1 MKYVLGVDGGNT
13 KTDYFLFNEKAEFV
27 DHLRAGTCSHEAL
40 DDEFDGAYRVMK
52 ECITKLLSRNKLT
65 VDDVAAATF
74 GLAGVDVPFQ
84 KVALENI
91 VKKIGFKKFAVVND
105 SAIGIKAGTSK
116 GYGICCVNGTG
127 TSNSGIDQYGGYLQ
141 VGGIGDV
148 SCDFAGGGFVA
159 EEVIR
164 AVYSAAFRMGDATSL
179 SEIVYQ
185 KLGIEGKEDLM
196 DGIANVFKRRRFNYT
211 DLTIACFE
219 EANKGDKVAL
229 DILYRMGDNCAK
241 SGAGLITNLNFGDEV
256 DVCLVGSVWV
266 KGACPHAINT
276 YKEKIAEYT
285 GKKIN
290 VNVLTVPPATGAII
304 WALELLTGVYP
315 SYDERQ
321 QIIKIVS
328 EELNKK

>member
-1 MKYVLGVDGGNT
+1 MRYVLGVDGGNT
-13 KTDYFLFNEKAEFV
+13 KTDYFLFNENAEFV

-40 DDEFDGAYRVMK
+40 DDGFDGAYRVMK
-52 ECITKLLSRNKLT
+52 KCIGELLSRNNLK
-65 VDDVAAATF
+65 VSDIAAATF

-84 KVALENI
+84 KVALEDI
-91 VKKIGFKKFAVVND
+91 VKKIGFTKFAVVND
-105 SAIGIKAGTSK
+105 SAIGIKAGTTK

-141 VGGIGDV
+141 VGGIGDI

-159 EEVIR
+159 EEVVR
-164 AVYSAAFRMGDATSL
+164 AVYSAAYRMGEATSL
-179 SEIVYQ
+179 SQIVFE

-196 DGIANVFKRRRFNYT
+196 DGIANVYKRRKFNYT
-211 DLTIACFE
+211 TLTIACFE

-229 DILYRMGDNCAK
+229 DILYRMGDNCAR

-256 DVCLVGSVWV
+256 DACLVGSVWV

-276 YKEKIAEYT
+276 YKQKIQEYT
-285 GKKIN
+285 GKKVN
-290 VNVLTVPPATGAII
+290 VYVLTVPPATGAIV

-315 SYDERQ
+315 SLEERKR
-321 QIIKIVS
+321 IIDIVS
-328 EELNKK
+328 KELDK

>member
-1 MKYVLGVDGGNT
+1 MRYVLGVDGGNT
-13 KTDYFLFNEKAEFV
+13 KTDYFLFNENGEFV

-40 DDEFDGAYRVMK
+40 DDGFDGAYHVMK
-52 ECITKLLSRNKLT
+52 KCITELLSRNNLK
-65 VDDVAAATF
+65 VSDVAAAAF

-84 KVALENI
+84 KVALEDI
-91 VKKIGFKKFAVVND
+91 VKKIGFTKFAVVND

-164 AVYSAAFRMGDATSL
+164 AVYSAAYRMGEATSL
-179 SEIVYQ
+179 SQIVYD

-196 DGIANVFKRRRFNYT
+196 DGIASVFKRRKFNYT

-229 DILYRMGDNCAK
+229 DILYRMGDNCAR

-256 DVCLVGSVWV
+256 DACLVGSVWV
-266 KGACPHAINT
+266 KGACPHALNT
-276 YKEKIAEYT
+276 YKQKIQEYT
-285 GKKIN
+285 GKKVN
-290 VNVLTVPPATGAII
+290 VNVLTVPPATGAIV
-304 WALELLTGVYP
+304 WALELLTGSYP
-315 SYDERQ
+315 SLEERKK
-321 QIIKIVS
+321 IIDIVS
-328 EELNKK
+328 KELSK

>member
-1 MKYVLGVDGGNT
+1 MRYVLGVDGGNT
-13 KTDYFLFNEKAEFV
+13 KTDYFLFNEKGEFV

-52 ECITKLLSRNKLT
+52 HCITELLSRNNLK
-65 VDDVAAATF
+65 VSDVAAATF

-84 KVALENI
+84 KVALEGI
-91 VKKIGFKKFAVVND
+91 VKKIGFTNFAVVND

-116 GYGICCVNGTG
+116 GYGICSVNGTG

-148 SCDFAGGGFVA
+148 SCDFAGGGFLA

-164 AVYSAAFRMGDATSL
+164 AVYSAAYRCGEATSL
-179 SEIVYQ
+179 SQIVFD

-211 DLTIACFE
+211 ELTIACFE

-241 SGAGLITNLNFGDEV
+241 SGAGLINNLRFGDEV
-256 DVCLVGSVWV
+256 DACLVGSVWV

-276 YKEKIAEYT
+276 YKQKIQEYT
-285 GKKIN
+285 GKKVN

-304 WALELLTGVYP
+304 WALELLTGKYP
-315 SYDERQ
+315 SLSERKR
-321 QIIKIVS
+321 IIDIVS
-328 EELNKK
+328 EELNK